1 MNHKHI
7 LSASAL
13 NNAVSTTRS
22 RRGFLR
28 DASALLGATAFGVG
42 ANAQATGG
50 YKALVCIFMLGGN
63 DGHNTVVPMSTAAYN
78 AYKSIRG
85 GLALPGNDATLV
97 QVNTPAG
104 VPYGFNSG
112 LSAVAPLWSQGKLA
126 VLANVGMLAR
136 PLTRASYLDGSGKA
150 PTNLFS
156 HSDQIQQMQT
166 GNAAGSGGTGWG
178 GRTVDQL
185 QSQNGTSRFPASISM
200 AGNSLFCAGSVV
212 QSASLIPG
220 FDLTGDGMSAWPASA
235 ATAKQ
240 TALNQILT
248 MDSGLTLIQAANKV
262 RQDAISLNGLLTG
275 AGAATVSTP
284 FPGTSLGQQLQQVA
298 KIIKLR
304 PVTGMARQVFFCSI
318 DGFDTHS
325 GQSWQQMDLLRQVAE
340 GMNAFYNATVEL
352 GVANSVTTFT
362 ESDFGRTLQPSGSG
376 SDHGWGSHHLIMGGA
391 VKGGDVYGSFPY
403 PALGG
408 PDDSG
413 SRGALLPSTSL
424 DQYGATLAKWF
435 GVGSAQLA
443 NVFPNLGYFATP
455 DLGFMA

>member
-1 MNHKHI
+1 MQHP
-7 LSASAL
+7 L
-13 NNAVSTTRS
+13 NTART

-28 DASALLGATAFGVG
+28 DASALLGAAALGSPVHAGTAD
-42 ANAQATGG
+42 

-63 DGHNTVVPMSTAAYN
+63 DGHNTVVPLSTAAYN
-78 AYKSIRG
+78 AYRTLRG
-85 GLALPGNDATLV
+85 GLALPGNDATLI

-104 VPYGFNSG
+104 VPYGLNSG
-112 LSAVAPLWSQGKLA
+112 LAAVAPLWAQGKLA

-136 PLTRASYLDGSGKA
+136 PVTRASYLDGSVTL
-150 PTNLFS
+150 PSNLFS
-156 HSDQIQQMQT
+156 HSDQIQLMQT

-185 QSQNGTSRFPASISM
+185 QALNGTSRFPASVSM
-200 AGNSLFCAGSVV
+200 AGSSLFCAGSVV

-220 FDLTGDGMSAWPASA
+220 FDLTADGLSAWPDSA
-235 ATAKQ
+235 AQAKK

-262 RQDAISLNGLLTG
+262 RQDAVTLNGLLTG
-275 AGAATVSTP
+275 AGSASVSTT
-284 FPGTSLGQQLQQVA
+284 FPGTSLGQQLLQVA

-304 PVTGMARQVFFCSI
+304 TTTGMARQVFFCSI

-325 GQSWQQMDLLRQVAE
+325 AQSWTQMDLLRQVSEA
-340 GMNAFYNATVEL
+340 MNAFYSATVEL

-376 SDHGWGSHHLIMGGA
+376 SDHGWGSHHLMMGGA
-391 VKGGDVYGSFPY
+391 VRGGELYGSFPY
-403 PALGG
+403 PAFGG
-408 PDDSG
+408 PDDCG
-413 SRGALLPSTSL
+413 SRGALIPSTSL

-435 GVGSAQLA
+435 GVGAAQMDS
-443 NVFPNLGYFATP
+443 VFPNLGFFATP
-455 DLGFMA
+455 DLGFMS